1 MNARIQT
8 LKAEIATDLK
18 AIAEIYAMEH
28 GFARVET
35 DWYGSS
41 AISFE

>member
-1 MNARIQT
+1 MNVQIRT

-18 AIAEIYAMEH
+18 AIAEIYAIEH
-28 GFARVET
+28 GFSRVET